1 MYGSTHERPRPPA
14 VYTRRRLILATGAVL
29 VPFLSYSL
37 LRRGSAR
44 SEPLS
49 TSPSSTN
56 VSGPANSVPPV
67 AAPAPE
73 PSTDTRGSPPP
84 IELDHAL
91 GLGMTG
97 STVNA
102 VQDRLRQLGFDPGP
116 SDAAFGPATERAV
129 WAYEK
134 FILDVDSAA
143 VTGVVTPEMW
153 ARMSEPV
160 EVRPRRANP
169 GTHVEVLLPQQV
181 AVLYIGNQV
190 RLITHISSGSGEAWC
205 DVVVIDNDDGTQR
218 EEGICGVAVT
228 PAGVFH
234 FERRVDGWRN
244 SKLGRLYNPVYFN
257 YGIAVHGASNV
268 PSYPASLGCVRIP
281 MHIAEYFPSLV
292 QDGDLVYVFDGVQE
306 PEAYG
311 AQVPV
316 FDYPDPDYTTTT
328 TSSTTST
335 TTSTTTTAP
344 ATTTTRPPVASTV
357 PPTTHAHVTTTTL
370 GETTVTTVPPSPTTT
385 VVGS

>member
-1 MYGSTHERPRPPA
+1 MNGSAHERQRPPA
-14 VYTRRRLILATGAVL
+14 VYTRRRLIVAAGAAI

-44 SEPLS
+44 SESLS
-49 TSPSSTN
+49 ASPSSTN
-56 VSGPANSVPPV
+56 LSGPAPSVPMP
-67 AAPAPE
+67 APAPE
-73 PSTDTRGSPPP
+73 PSGNTLGPPP
-84 IELDHAL
+84 IEFEHAF
-91 GLGMTG
+91 GLGMNG
-97 STVNA
+97 SNVNA

-134 FILDVDSAA
+134 FILDVNPAA
-143 VTGVVTPEMW
+143 VTGVVTSEMW
-153 ARMSEPV
+153 VRMSEPT
-160 EVRPRRANP
+160 EVRPRRASP
-169 GTHVEVLLPQQV
+169 GTHVEILLPQQV
-181 AVLYIGNQV
+181 ASVYIDNQV

-205 DVVVIDNDDGTQR
+205 DVVLIDNDDGTQH

-268 PSYPASLGCVRIP
+268 PSYPASHGCVRIP

-292 QDGDLVYVFDGVQE
+292 REGDLVYVFDGVEE

-311 AQVPV
+311 AQLPV
-316 FDYPDPDYTTTT
+316 FDYPDPNYTTM
-328 TSSTTST
+328 TSSS
-335 TTSTTTTAP
+335 STTTTAP
-344 ATTTTRPPVASTV
+344 ATTTTGPP
-357 PPTTHAHVTTTTL
+357 
-370 GETTVTTVPPSPTTT
+370 VTTVPPNPTTT
-385 VVGS
+385 VGG